1 MIDEPTVNDEPPV
14 NDAPTRTKR
23 LHLVRAYFEACTS
36 GRAEDIA
43 SCFTENAVIYDTNH
57 APIRGHNAIG
67 AFWTGVRDRW
77 ASAIWVV
84 DAGLE
89 EGDLAAVEWSMHG
102 ITEDGP
108 FVFRGS
114 EHYRFE
120 GDLIAELRQYWT
132 FDPDQPGSELVD
144 YPYD

>member
-1 MIDEPTVNDEPPV
+1 MSTPDGETTDDPTP
-14 NDAPTRTKR
+14 TKR
-23 LHLVRAYFEACTS
+23 IHLVRAYFEACTN

-43 SCFTENAVIYDTNH
+43 SCFTHDAVIYDTNH
-57 APIRGHNAIG
+57 SPIRGRTAIG

-77 ASAIWVV
+77 AGAIWVA

-89 EGDLAAVEWSMHG
+89 DGDVAAVEWSMHG
-102 ITEDGP
+102 LTERGR

-120 GDLIAELRQYWT
+120 EDLIAEIRQYWT
-132 FDPDQPGSELVD
+132 FDAEEPGSELLG
-144 YPYD
+144 YQYDR